1 MRWETGRSEWDTEEC
16 RTLIC
21 DKAGLKHTLHLSS
34 FWRLKDTSN
43 MFTSLCCIIQNLN
56 AQDVKHYG
64 KVFTEVSNKLIFSQ
78 FSVNRWKVTLL
89 NLQVYSVIPTFL
101 YYLLLKV
108 KDKTV
113 KKFELQAVL
122 TCLFC
127 CCAQVRRTAQVVLQV
142 SKVPIH
148 LTHSVLQTAENQN
161 EDDSF

>member
-1 MRWETGRSEWDTEEC
+1 MRNRQIWLRHRGMLHAHMRQSRPKAYPTFIILLETKGY
-16 RTLIC
+16 I
-21 DKAGLKHTLHLSS
+21 KHVY
-34 FWRLKDTSN
+34 
-43 MFTSLCCIIQNLN
+43 IIVL
-56 AQDVKHYG
+56 YY
-64 KVFTEVSNKLIFSQ
+64 TEVSNKLIFSQ

-89 NLQVYSVIPTFL
+89 NLQVYSVIPTFI